1 MSLFEKIVK
10 TIIVAVCM
18 LFGLATIALAIT
30 LLKFILIILPTFLVI
45 ISVIILI
52 VCPVVY
58 LAWQYVED
66 GGWNS

>member
-10 TIIVAVCM
+10 TIITALCM
-18 LFGLATIALAIT
+18 LFGLATIGLGIAILKGI
-30 LLKFILIILPTFLVI
+30 LLVLPTFLVI
-45 ISVIILI
+45 ISVIILV
-52 VCPVVY
+52 VCPVIY

>member
-10 TIIVAVCM
+10 TIITAVCM

-30 LLKFILIILPTFLVI
+30 LLKFILIILPTFWVI
-45 ISVIILI
+45 ISIILLI
-52 VCPVVY
+52 VCPVIY

-66 GGWNS
+66 GGWNG

>member
-10 TIIVAVCM
+10 TIITALCM
-18 LFGLATIALAIT
+18 LLGITTVGFVIAILKGI
-30 LLKFILIILPTFLVI
+30 LLILPTFLVI
-45 ISVIILI
+45 ISVIILV

-66 GGWNS
+66 GGWNG

>member
-10 TIIVAVCM
+10 TIITAVCM
-18 LFGLATIALAIT
+18 LFGLATIAFAFAILKGI
-30 LLKFILIILPTFLVI
+30 LLVLPTFLVI

-66 GGWNS
+66 GGWND

>member
-10 TIIVAVCM
+10 TIITALCM
-18 LFGLATIALAIT
+18 LFGLATIALAFAILKGI
-30 LLKFILIILPTFLVI
+30 LLVLPTFLVI

-66 GGWNS
+66 GGWNG

>member
-10 TIIVAVCM
+10 TIITALCM
-18 LFGLATIALAIT
+18 LLGIATVGFAIAILKGI
-30 LLKFILIILPTFLVI
+30 LLVLPTFLVF
-45 ISVIILI
+45 ISVIILV

-66 GGWNS
+66 GGWDG

>member
-30 LLKFILIILPTFLVI
+30 LLKFILIILPTFWVI
-45 ISVIILI
+45 VSLFFLI

-58 LAWQYVED
+58 LAWQYVEEQ
-66 GGWNS
+66 NE